1 MPLQFETREGL
12 LVVSEQQVR
21 AVARHAERQADLTAM
36 ALDATGLFRNR
47 AAVLPA
53 GFLLELAA
61 VLELGLWERQG
72 LRPYLDI
79 DLPTFPEAAEELAVR
94 AKKGFAE
101 FDGLDPA
108 PLSRRV
114 LQAWMQHF
122 AWEGPDLLQADFILG
137 DVDED
142 QFAQVLADFV
152 WQHRQELSKLLNEK
166 QGS

>member
-1 MPLQFETREGL
+1 MPLKFETREGL
-12 LVVSEQQVR
+12 LVVSEQQIQ
-21 AVARHAERQADLTAM
+21 AVVRHAGRQADLTAA
-36 ALDATGLFRNR
+36 ALDETGLFPDRPT
-47 AAVLPA
+47 VLPA

-79 DLPTFPEAAEELAVR
+79 DLPTYREAADELAAR
-94 AKKGFAE
+94 AKRGFAE
-101 FDGLDPA
+101 FDGLDA
-108 PLSRRV
+108 TPLSHRV

-142 QFAQVLADFV
+142 QFANVLADFV
-152 WQHRQELSKLLNEK
+152 WQHRKELSKLLNEK
-166 QGS
+166 YGS